1 MKVLGIIPARM
12 ASSRFPNKPMALIC
26 GMPMIEHIYRRSL
39 FSKHLHEVY
48 VATCDKKILDYV
60 TSIGGKTVLTNDIHE
75 RATERSAEALDLIQK
90 LNNEKYDLVIMI
102 QGDEPL
108 IMPEMIDSL
117 IKVMKSDK
125 SLEVANLMQE
135 LKNQD
140 DIKNPN
146 IVKVVKNK
154 DDIALYFSREPI
166 PSAKNYN
173 DEFSSYKQLGLIG
186 FTNKSII
193 DFIKLKPT
201 NLEIIESIDMN
212 RFIENHYKIK
222 MVLTT
227 LSSDGVDTAEDC
239 VKANLLMKSDKLFPI
254 YKK

>member
-26 GMPMIEHIYRRSL
+26 GMPMVEHIYKRAL
-39 FSKHLHEVY
+39 LSKLLDEVY
-48 VATCDKKILDYV
+48 VATCDNEILDYV
-60 TSIGGKTVLTNDIHE
+60 TSIGGNAVLTKNTHE
-75 RATERSAEALDLIQK
+75 RATERSAEALSLIQG

-117 IKVMKSDK
+117 VQELKSDK
-125 SLEVANLMQE
+125 SIEVANLMQE

-140 DIKNPN
+140 DINNPN

-154 DDIALYFSREPI
+154 ENIALYFSREPI
-166 PSAKNYN
+166 PSSKNYKN
-173 DEFSSYKQLGLIG
+173 NISYYKQLGLIG

-193 DFIKLKPT
+193 DFVSLKPT
-201 NLEIIESIDMN
+201 ALEIIESIDMN

-222 MVLTT
+222 MVLTS
-227 LSSDGVDTAEDC
+227 LSSDGVDTPEDC
-239 VKANLLMKSDKLFPI
+239 IKANVLMKNDELFPK